1 MEIFDK
7 LECLNRW
14 KLQFSEEVQM
24 FSAIGMDLIDSCYS
38 FDWGRFFVGEII
50 NIKEI
55 RHIDRLIV
63 GTKS

>member
-1 MEIFDK
+1 MHGSCNLVRK
-7 LECLNRW
+7 C
-14 KLQFSEEVQM
+14 KC